1 VIPPYVPNAPGKTEI
16 SILPADDLIAK
27 FAFENTLTN
36 EKGDQA
42 KLKPGADVEVTV
54 EADINAPEPK
64 ETSKT
69 SIPEKTTDKKRQ
81 SQLPFRGYSRLPAK
95 DQGLGQS
102 PRALYSYV

>member
-16 SILPADDLIAK
+16 SIPPADDLYREIR
-27 FAFENTLTN
+27 FDNTLTN
-36 EKGDQA
+36 EKGDKV

-69 SIPEKTTDKKRQ
+69 SLPEKTEDRKW
-81 SQLPFRGYSRLPAK
+81 
-95 DQGLGQS
+95 
-102 PRALYSYV
+102 